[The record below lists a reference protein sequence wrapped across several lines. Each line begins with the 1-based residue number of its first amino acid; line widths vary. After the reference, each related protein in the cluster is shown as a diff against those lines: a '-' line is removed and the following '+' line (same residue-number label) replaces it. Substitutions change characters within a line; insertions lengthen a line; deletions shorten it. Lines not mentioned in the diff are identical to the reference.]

1 MALNK
6 QIFKFWVKN
15 LKITDLKVSCV
26 FFFSIFRVVLEV
38 AEMSRRV
45 IESHDLLCGWV
56 AY

>member
-26 FFFSIFRVVLEV
+26 FFFSIFRMVLEV